1 MIVGVFVV
9 FAGCYGLAA
18 QQRIGADATSNKW
31 EVLEGC
37 QLIETGWR
45 DGDSFHVRHGDRE
58 YVFRLYYV
66 DAPETDATEQ
76 ERLED
81 QATFFRLSLP
91 QTMELGRE
99 ATQFT
104 ARQLKTEF
112 TVTTRWE
119 SAGGKGKLARFYA
132 IVFAN
137 GKNLSA
143 ELVHSGLARI
153 HGKRA
158 NWPDSLRSTKF
169 FSELQRL
176 ELEAREQRRGA
187 WDEERFPRSQA
198 ASKSAVSKPSRVDLN
213 DASVGELEAL
223 PGIGKTL
230 AERIIAHR
238 PYRRVNDLR
247 KVKGIGD
254 KTLEKLRP
262 HIVVRPEEKGK

>member
-1 MIVGVFVV
+1 M
-9 FAGCYGLAA
+9 
-18 QQRIGADATSNKW
+18 
-31 EVLEGC
+31 
-37 QLIETGWR
+37 
-45 DGDSFHVRHGDRE
+45 
-58 YVFRLYYV
+58 
-66 DAPETDATEQ
+66 
-76 ERLED
+76 
-81 QATFFRLSLP
+81 
-91 QTMELGRE
+91 
-99 ATQFT
+99 
-104 ARQLKTEF
+104 KTEF

-119 SAGGKGKLARFYA
+119 SAGGKGKLA
-132 IVFAN
+132 
-137 GKNLSA
+137 
-143 ELVHSGLARI
+143 
-153 HGKRA
+153 
-158 NWPDSLRSTKF
+158 WPDGLRSTKF

-187 WDEERFPRSQA
+187 WDEQRFPRSQA
-198 ASKSAVSKPSRVDLN
+198 VSKSAVSKPSRVDLN